1 LEGKN
6 GEDKGVQKLND
17 RQGKGQEGWEVKN
30 GKGKVAKGRKKERK
44 GKEDTVHNTTDII
57 KFHLL

>member
-30 GKGKVAKGRKKERK
+30 GKGKVAKGRKKRGRGRK
-44 GKEDTVHNTTDII
+44 TQFIT
-57 KFHLL
+57 LLA

>member
-30 GKGKVAKGRKKERK
+30 GKWKVAKGRKKRGRGRK
-44 GKEDTVHNTTDII
+44 TQSIT
-57 KFHLL
+57 LLT